1 MLNLDTIESLI
12 IFSNRSELKKLQL
25 GGEIVIQ
32 RRDIKRTM
40 RRFNKQKQFTK
51 D

>member
-25 GGEIVIQ
+25 DGEIVIQ